1 MFMRSFSLVFIILSL
16 TSCAR
21 LHEKPAAPVARM
33 IMQNGTQ
40 TRATPPFT
48 GVKVD
53 GNIDITLYTGDL
65 HPRVVLHGDPR
76 NMPDV
81 KTTVSNGLLHINLGK
96 GYPHFDRVKAEI
108 HTHYLSSF
116 AYHGSGIVFGN
127 NIQSGKLDLSINN
140 KGKTLI
146 QGKIGLNKLVLAG
159 SGSII
164 INGITGHM
172 CQITLKGK
180 PHVQLAGVIDMTSL
194 NMQGQGWLSLYWLKS
209 RELKIRARDDATIQ
223 IAGVTELLD
232 VELWDKA
239 HFNGRYLRG
248 TRVFAKTHDN
258 SVADISVIKTQH
270 TLASDSSN
278 IYFYN
283 LPDMKADFMAYNGSV
298 LDMREWDSPTMEKYT
313 RYNR

>member
-1 MFMRSFSLVFIILSL
+1 MLMRSFSLICIILSL

-21 LHEKPAAPVARM
+21 SHEKPVAPSAPAV
-33 IMQNGTQ
+33 MQSITQ
-40 TRATPPFT
+40 TRATAAFT
-48 GVKVD
+48 RVKVD
-53 GNIDITLYTGDL
+53 GNIDVTLYTGDR
-65 HPRVVLHGDPR
+65 HPRVVLHSDPR
-76 NMPDV
+76 NMPDI
-81 KTTVSNGLLHINLGK
+81 KTNVSDGLLQISLGK
-96 GYPHFDRVKAEI
+96 GYPHFGRVKAEI

-116 AYHGSGIVFGN
+116 SYHGSGVILGN

-146 QGKIGLNKLVLAG
+146 QGKIGLNKLAVAG
-159 SGSII
+159 SGSTV

-180 PHVQLAGVIDMTSL
+180 QHVQLAGVIGMTEL
-194 NMQGQGWLSLYWLKS
+194 NMDGKGWLSTYWLKS
-209 RELKIRARDDATIQ
+209 SELKIRAKGDAFIQ
-223 IAGVTELLD
+223 IAGVAELLD
-232 VELWDKA
+232 VELWDNA

-248 TRVFAKTHDN
+248 TRVFAKTHGT

-270 TLASDSSN
+270 TLASDASN

-298 LDMREWDSPTMEKYT
+298 LDMREWDSPTIEEYT